1 MNKLPEL
8 FDSFN
13 DARKKGFIEIK
24 SLKDKGTKIVGTYCV
39 FTPRELIL
47 AAGAVPVSLCSM
59 HEEPILE
66 AEKDLPR
73 NLCPLIKASYGFA
86 KTDTCPYFYF
96 SDLLIGETTCDG
108 KKKMYEYLGK
118 IKPTHVMILPQ
129 TSDSPDSF
137 ILWKNEILRLKD
149 RLEKE
154 FSVEITEDKLKEAIT
169 DRNNERK
176 VLKRFYRLGTLVP
189 PPIWGLE
196 MHEVLY
202 GSSFKM
208 NKEKLNETVENITN
222 KILENFNTGKPN
234 VSTSAKRILITGCP
248 IGGDTKK
255 VIKIIESSGGVVVC
269 FENCSGLKSKNTLI
283 DEDKNPID
291 AIAEK
296 YLKIPCSCMS
306 PNNGR
311 LDLIS
316 SLIDEYK
323 IDGVVDVI
331 LHACHTYNVESHII
345 MNFVQHEKKLPYIK
359 IETDFSSNDIEQ
371 LNTRLEA
378 FIEMMQ

>member
-1 MNKLPEL
+1 VNKLPEL

-13 DARKKGFIEIK
+13 DARKKGFIEVK
-24 SLKDKGTKIVGTYCV
+24 SLKDNGAKIVGTYCV
-39 FTPRELIL
+39 FTPRELII
-47 AAGAVPVSLCSM
+47 AAGAFPVSLCSM

-66 AEKDLPR
+66 AEKQLPR

-118 IKPTHVMILPQ
+118 IKPMHVMILPQ
-129 TSDSPDSF
+129 TFDSADSF
-137 ILWKNEILRLKD
+137 IFWKNELLRLKD

-154 FSVEITEDKLKEAIT
+154 FSVKIT
-169 DRNNERK
+169 DDNLKDAIADRNTERK
-176 VLKRFYRLGTLVP
+176 VLKRFYQLATLVP
-189 PPIWGLE
+189 PPIWGLQ

-202 GSSFKM
+202 GSSFKLD
-208 NKEKLNETVENITN
+208 KKDLNESIENITN
-222 KILENFNTGKPN
+222 KILENYNNGERN

-248 IGGDTKK
+248 LGGDTKK
-255 VIKIIESSGGVVVC
+255 IIKIIESSGGVVVC

-283 DEDKNPID
+283 DEDKDPID

-306 PNNGR
+306 PNSGR

-316 SLIDEYK
+316 SLIGEYR

-331 LHACHTYNVESHII
+331 LHACHTYNVESHAI
-345 MNFVQHEKKLPYIK
+345 MNFVKQEKKIPCIK

-371 LNTRLEA
+371 LSTRLEA
-378 FIEMMQ
+378 FIEMI